1 MSNPNLTEDEM
12 NILRSTKSEDEWN
25 NACDQVKKARGG
37 RYPDDWYVK
46 VILSGFLYN
55 LSSTWK

>member
-1 MSNPNLTEDEM
+1 M